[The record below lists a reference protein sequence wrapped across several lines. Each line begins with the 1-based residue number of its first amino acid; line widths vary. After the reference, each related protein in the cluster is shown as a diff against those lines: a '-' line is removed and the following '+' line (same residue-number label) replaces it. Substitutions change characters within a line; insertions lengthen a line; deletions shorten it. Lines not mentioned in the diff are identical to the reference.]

1 MLLCKNKKVQ
11 TFVFLLCLFVSGGT
25 AMSGRNGV
33 SSQLLVGPKGR
44 SNHSCGW
51 TLTHV
56 QSIFNQIDQYC
67 FYVLRVTWAHIIS
80 CTFQRPRCQN
90 RANFALLIV
99 ICHPHLVGDNRKDR
113 TDDIRPMC
121 LGVVV
126 PPFYMP
132 YTMPYNMPCN
142 TSLWFPALHR
152 VRLSHWFR
160 RKRRESRRSMVGS
173 GALALSTYLP
183 TKLLHAC
190 NTLHCAFIHQTF
202 YNQ

>member
-1 MLLCKNKKVQ
+1 MLLWNNKTVEI
-11 TFVFLLCLFVSGGT
+11 FVFLCLFVSGGT

-33 SSQLLVGPKGR
+33 SNQLLVGPKGR

-56 QSIFNQIDQYC
+56 QSTFNQIDQYC
-67 FYVLRVTWAHIIS
+67 FYVLRVTSAHIIS

-99 ICHPHLVGDNRKDR
+99 TCHQHLVGDNPKDR

-126 PPFYMP
+126 PPF
-132 YTMPYNMPCN
+132 
-142 TSLWFPALHR
+142 LFALHYALQHFL
-152 VRLSHWFR
+152 V
-160 RKRRESRRSMVGS
+160 VPCTTS
-173 GALALSTYLP
+173 GPAFSLISTQ
-183 TKLLHAC
+183 KEGVQ
-190 NTLHCAFIHQTF
+190 AFDGR
-202 YNQ
+202 